1 MLRFKIQVLNNLF
14 SEMIT
19 GNRYPMLIIDKN
31 IKNYSGNFNAQK
43 D

>member
-1 MLRFKIQVLNNLF
+1 
-14 SEMIT
+14 MIT

-43 D
+43 IAGSIFGKKKFFF